1 MKKRYEHEHE
11 RKNVTPKA
19 FYNYCKKQLAK
30 KGVDIEEWINFDLW
44 SIPIEESHTEIKHD
58 NGKVEKAFFL
68 PYELQLYLQDSYNF
82 IMEFYF
88 DTETTGH
95 GYMYLTEYETET
107 ETVETVEETET
118 LENTA
123 ADPVENR
130 NYRPTE
136 KEVETK
142 KHVSYALHQLKKR
155 SVYKHTHSYITV
167 ELH

>member
-1 MKKRYEHEHE
+1 MKKRYEYEHE
-11 RKNVTPKA
+11 RNNVTPKA

-44 SIPIEESHTEIKHD
+44 SIPIEENHIETKHD
-58 NGKVEKAFFL
+58 DGKIEKVFFL

-95 GYMYLTEYETET
+95 GYMYLTEYETENQ
-107 ETVETVEETET
+107 ETVETVED
-118 LENTA
+118 TA
-123 ADPVENR
+123 ADPVENK

-136 KEVETK
+136 KEVETEK
-142 KHVSYALHQLKKR
+142 TVPYALHQLKKR
-155 SVYKHTHSYITV
+155 SVYRHTPCYITV